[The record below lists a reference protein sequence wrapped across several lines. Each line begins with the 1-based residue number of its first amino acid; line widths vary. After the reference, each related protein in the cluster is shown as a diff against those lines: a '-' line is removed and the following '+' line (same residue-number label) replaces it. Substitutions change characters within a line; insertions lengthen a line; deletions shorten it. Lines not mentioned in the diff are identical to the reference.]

1 MLEIANAVEIVS
13 SFETTLV
20 LIQAK
25 LDEMSNRQQCI
36 LTKLYELEVS
46 TKKNTQLFNQSEAM
60 FKACHV
66 GFQQVRDACHV
77 LREDLSE
84 ATGQLVTESWLD

>member
-1 MLEIANAVEIVS
+1 MLNAVEIVVQ
-13 SFETTLV
+13 FETTLV

-36 LTKLYELEVS
+36 LTKIYELEAI
-46 TKKNTQLFNQSEAM
+46 TKKNAQLFNQSEAM
-60 FKACHV
+60 FKACHEAFV
-66 GFQQVRDACHV
+66 QVRDACHV

-84 ATGQLVTESWLD
+84 AAGTLVTESWLD

>member
-1 MLEIANAVEIVS
+1 MLNAVEIVS

-25 LDEMSNRQQCI
+25 LDEMCKRQQCI
-36 LTKLYELEVS
+36 MTKLYELDVG
-46 TKKNTQLFNQSEAM
+46 TKKTAQLFNQSEAM

-66 GFQQVRDACHV
+66 AFKQVRDACHV

-84 ATGQLVTESWLD
+84 AAGTMVTESWLD

>member
-25 LDEMSNRQQCI
+25 LDEMCNRQQCI
-36 LTKLYELEVS
+36 LTKLYELEAI
-46 TKKNTQLFNQSEAM
+46 TKKNSQFLNQSEDM

-84 ATGQLVTESWLD
+84 ATGQLVSESWLD